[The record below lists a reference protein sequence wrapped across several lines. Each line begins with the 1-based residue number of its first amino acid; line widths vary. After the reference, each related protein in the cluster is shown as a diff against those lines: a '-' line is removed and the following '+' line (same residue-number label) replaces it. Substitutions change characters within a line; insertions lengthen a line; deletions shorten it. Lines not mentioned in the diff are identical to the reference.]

1 MACSFTGAMLESYRN
16 QSPKFLQNKRFWSP
30 LEVPFPNPPA
40 PQPCIPSPEFYVHG
54 RASIHRREN
63 LFLKSLVVL
72 AIIGVIFF
80 AGFLPLTTLVRWI
93 LVVLEQVWSHFS
105 WMRLRL
111 LLMEGVQLLPVGYW
125 AGLILTSSRRAVLPI
140 SNLFCFLL
148 MSESGLATE
157 LKRIIFACW
166 PLGLLA

>member
-1 MACSFTGAMLESYRN
+1 MVS
-16 QSPKFLQNKRFWSP
+16 
-30 LEVPFPNPPA
+30 
-40 PQPCIPSPEFYVHG
+40 
-54 RASIHRREN
+54 
-63 LFLKSLVVL
+63 
-72 AIIGVIFF
+72 
-80 AGFLPLTTLVRWI
+80 
-93 LVVLEQVWSHFS
+93 
-105 WMRLRL
+105 
-111 LLMEGVQLLPVGYW
+111 LLMDEVKVAVDGGSTAASCGYW